1 MALQTGDCDMP
12 KTGEIVFMYVNNG
25 VWNTTDT
32 PNYWRDL
39 GYFVMECYVVSATVT
54 HTAW

>member
-1 MALQTGDCDMP
+1 MP